1 MGSAVEVLQGVVV
14 HAVTVEDDDV
24 LVDIY
29 GSASNICG
37 SVRFTFTDARKR
49 RSMAGLL
56 RRWAADRTPL
66 TFIQTGTSIALQNDS
81 AVYGEQ
87 LETQA

>member
-14 HAVTVEDDDV
+14 HAVTVEGDDV

-29 GSASNICG
+29 GSGSNICG
-37 SVRFTFTDARKR
+37 SVRFTFADARKR

-56 RRWAADRTPL
+56 RRWAADATPL